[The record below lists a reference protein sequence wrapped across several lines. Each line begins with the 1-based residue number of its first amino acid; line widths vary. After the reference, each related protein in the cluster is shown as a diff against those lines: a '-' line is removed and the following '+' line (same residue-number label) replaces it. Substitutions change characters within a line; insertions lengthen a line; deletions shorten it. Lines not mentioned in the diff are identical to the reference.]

1 LVCAWRDAIQPAFD
15 TLLGRDRPGAASGLD
30 ATNRAKGV
38 VMGHPSISAR
48 DALHLAIMEAHGI
61 QKIASFDRS
70 FDGFPGIVRLS

>member
-1 LVCAWRDAIQPAFD
+1 
-15 TLLGRDRPGAASGLD
+15 
-30 ATNRAKGV
+30 
-38 VMGHPSISAR
+38 MGHPSISAR